1 MNTGVSCH
9 ALQGIFLTQGTNPHL
24 HVSSSGRW
32 VLQHPLGNPKMLLCW
47 VLDLQIILEE
57 IFLVSCHVL
66 ASKSLPLSYFG
77 TVVWLEEQQQW
88 HHLGA
93 C

>member
-1 MNTGVSCH
+1 MNLRDFKKYVKCERK
-9 ALQGIFLTQGTNPHL
+9 L
-24 HVSSSGRW
+24 
-32 VLQHPLGNPKMLLCW
+32 
-47 VLDLQIILEE
+47 LEE